1 MSTPQEA
8 PKIMAV
14 AHLRR
19 FPVALSASLAIHVV
33 FIGAAFLMSGETTA
47 APLKK
52 VIVAELVVRAPK
64 QKEKALPRRIRT
76 TKRRAKRKPK
86 KRKAVVTE
94 SDLNLAAK
102 ALERTQKE
110 VEFDQAQNLADEAL
124 ARVSTQDQTGDDP
137 SEARGNPEGSDQGT
151 RSDGEIQEQAQGYL
165 AQCARAIKEHPSY
178 AIPDTLTPAQRI
190 RFKVELFFRIGP
202 DGTPLEVKLVKPSGH
217 AIFDRDMLA
226 VARLV
231 RFPKPP
237 EDLIVRMAKGV
248 TAELRP

>member
-1 MSTPQEA
+1 
-8 PKIMAV
+8 MAV

-19 FPVALSASLAIHVV
+19 FPVAPSASLAIHVV

-110 VEFDQAQNLADEAL
+110 VELDQAQNLADEAL

-137 SEARGNPEGSDQGT
+137 SEARAIQGSDQGT
-151 RSDGEIQEQAQGYL
+151 RSDGESRTGSRPL
-165 AQCARAIKEHPSY
+165 AQCTGHQRAPC
-178 AIPDTLTPAQRI
+178 AIPDTDSSSGIFP
-190 RFKVELFFRIGP
+190 KVDILRIGP
-202 DGTPLEVKLVKPSGH
+202 DGTPEVKLVKPSGH
-217 AIFDRDMLA
+217 AFSTGTCWLWLDWCA
-226 VARLV
+226 
-231 RFPKPP
+231 FPNP
-237 EDLIVRMAKGV
+237 
-248 TAELRP
+248 